1 MGKKYKLPLSV
12 GFAALCDHIKAIK
25 KTADQSGSAVTNLA
39 EAVDATVDEI
49 EGVLNEKQDIMPAVP
64 FTIPTTGW
72 GTDNSVP
79 QFPNCYDVTVTGLL
93 DTDVVAVDVAP
104 ASEDVARAANFTQT
118 QSYAGAFRLRAKNV
132 PAAAITA
139 QYRII
144 NTVAYT
150 GEEAT

>member
-12 GFAALCDHIKAIK
+12 GFAALCEHIKAIK
-25 KTADQSGSAVTNLA
+25 KTADQSGSAVTELA
-39 EAVDATVDEI
+39 MATEQAVTEI
-49 EGVLNEKQDIMPAVP
+49 EGALNEKQDVNPAVA

-72 GTDNSVP
+72 GTDSSVSGYTRY
-79 QFPNCYDVTVTGLL
+79 YDVTVTGLKE
-93 DTDVVAVDVAP
+93 TDVVAVDVAP
-104 ASEDVARAANFTQT
+104 SSEDTARAANFTQT
-118 QSYAGAFRLRAKNV
+118 QSYAGEFRLRAKNV